1 MERKDDRRTTVPP
14 IGAASLLTV
23 FAVLCLTVFALLTL
37 SDVRSDARLAETSLE
52 SVRAY
57 YAADAKAQEI
67 LARLRAGEDVDSV
80 EEVRFTD
87 TTPDGA
93 WRHDTVYRYAVPIS
107 DTLELQ
113 VQVTVEGQDYQV
125 LRWQSVSTTP
135 WQEESNLH
143 LWTPGS
149 Q

>member
-1 MERKDDRRTTVPP
+1 MERKDRRTAVPP
-14 IGAASLLTV
+14 VGATSLLTV

-52 SVRAY
+52 NIRAY
-57 YAADAKAQEI
+57 YTADVKAQEI
-67 LARLRAGEDVDSV
+67 LARLRSGETVEGV
-80 EEVRFTD
+80 EEARYTA
-87 TTPDGA
+87 TTPNGA
-93 WRHDTVYRYAVPIS
+93 WRHDTVYQYAVPIS

-125 LRWQSVSTTP
+125 LRWQSIPTTP
-135 WQEESNLH
+135 WQEESNLQ

>member
-1 MERKDDRRTTVPP
+1 MERNDRRTTIPP
-14 IGAASLLTV
+14 IGATSLLTV

-52 SVRAY
+52 NVQAY

-67 LARLRAGEDVDSV
+67 LARLRGGEAVDGVTLSGSGLLQADY
-80 EEVRFTD
+80 T
-87 TTPDGA
+87 
-93 WRHDTVYRYAVPIS
+93 VPIS
-107 DTLELQ
+107 ATQELQ
-113 VQVTVEGQDYQV
+113 VSVILKGIADREYQIT
-125 LRWQSVSTTP
+125 RWQSVPTTP